1 MMSLNKIFSAA
12 LATALSAAPAFAGTL
27 SLKLGDIK
35 SLRGSGVSA
44 EQISNAGV
52 VPTFQGARVIPAK
65 FKREQGPAGQ
75 VDDDA
80 PPPNIQ
86 VKHLKKL
93 IGGIQELQNDALGKE
108 YVSQLGAG
116 MHPSELQ
123 RLGERLSQ
131 LDKMSVD
138 GITSDKWDIV
148 VDSMLESAKKT
159 YDPAKANWPEVV
171 DNMLKEAYASLK
183 DPFSVF
189 MNPMESAALVKSMS
203 GGGYSG
209 IGAQVAENPKGVT
222 LDLIFPGSP
231 AEKAGLKDG
240 DVVTA
245 INGADMAGKTTNE
258 VVERMV
264 GKTGTKVTLSIERG
278 GVKIPDV
285 TVTRGAIKRP
295 NMFSENLGNGI
306 GYVYWS
312 QFTDNS
318 DAEVV
323 GALDALKGQ
332 GVTKV
337 ILDVRANPGGNVGAV
352 AEIASEFLVDNQEI
366 LTFRRQGQIATT
378 FKADGDGK
386 FKDMQVAVLVNE
398 HSASASEILAMAL
411 KDTHRAYIVG
421 GQTYG
426 KGVAQSVLPGV
437 QELLIPTPQGVQ
449 QAQIP
454 TGRIAKVTSERWH
467 GPGGGSI
474 DAQRDPNTGAYIP
487 GTGGVI
493 PTEPV
498 AVTKDEEA
506 AVMKQMMRKL
516 YGGAVANPV
525 QDKVLEKAVDLL
537 SRSAS

>member
-1 MMSLNKIFSAA
+1 MTLINRLFSAGLAAA
-12 LATALSAAPAFAGTL
+12 LGASPAFAGSL
-27 SLKLGDIK
+27 SLNLGDIK

-44 EQISNAGV
+44 DRISDAGV

-65 FKREQGPAGQ
+65 FKREPGPAGNI
-75 VDDDA
+75 DDDA

-93 IGGIQELQNDALGKE
+93 IAGIQELQNDALGKE
-108 YVSQLGAG
+108 YVSQFGAG

-138 GITSDKWDIV
+138 GITGDQWYLV
-148 VDSMLESAKKT
+148 VDKMLESAKKT
-159 YDPAKANWPEVV
+159 YEPAKANWPEVV

-189 MNPMESAALVKSMS
+189 MNPMESAAMLKSMS

-222 LDLIFPGSP
+222 LDLIFPDSP
-231 AEKAGLKDG
+231 AEKAGLQDG

-245 INGADMAGKTTNE
+245 INGVDMAGKTTNE

-278 GVKIPDV
+278 GQKIPDV

-295 NMFSENLGNGI
+295 NMFSENFGNGV

-312 QFTDNS
+312 QFTDKS
-318 DAEVV
+318 DSEVI
-323 GALDALKGQ
+323 GAIDALKGQ

-337 ILDVRANPGGNVGAV
+337 ILDVRANPGGNVGSV
-352 AEIASEFLVDNQEI
+352 AEIASEFLLDKQEI
-366 LTFRRQGQIATT
+366 LSFRRQGKIAST
-378 FKADGDGK
+378 FRTDGDGK
-386 FKDMQVAVLVNE
+386 FKDLQIALLVNGN
-398 HSASASEILAMAL
+398 SASASEILALAFKDL
-411 KDTHRAYIVG
+411 KRGYIVG
-421 GQTYG
+421 SRTYG

-437 QELLIPTPQGVQ
+437 QDLLIPRPQGVQ

-454 TGRIAKVTSERWH
+454 TGRVAKVTSERWH
-467 GPGGGSI
+467 GPSGDWI
-474 DAQRDPNTGAYIP
+474 DGQRDPKDGHILP
-487 GTGGVI
+487 GTGGVV

-498 AVTKDEEA
+498 SVTEDEEK
-506 AVMKQMMRKL
+506 AVMKQIMRKL
-516 YGGAVANPV
+516 YGGAVSNPV
-525 QDKVLEKAVDLL
+525 QDKVLDKALDLL
-537 SRSAS
+537 TRSPS